1 MTSTRGFWLLRDIPT
16 VAWLAAA
23 AGAALL
29 HPFIPAPRWLMLHL
43 LLLGALGHAILV
55 WSRHF
60 ADALLRTP
68 LAPNDRRNQDA
79 RLLLLN
85 GGTATVVT
93 GVLGGW
99 WAVVLAGALAVAA
112 AVGWHGLDLWGRMRR
127 ALAARFAHV
136 VRYYVAAAA
145 LLPVGAALGVLL
157 ARGLSDPLDTRLRLA
172 HAAVNLLGWVG
183 LTFVGTIVT
192 FWPTVLRTRMDAG
205 AEAATRRALPLLLA
219 GTAGTALAAWAGP
232 PPAVAAGLA
241 VYLAGLALVAAP
253 FGRTGWQKRPTS
265 YASWSLLAGFGWLL
279 GVLAVLTVAIGTAAT
294 WDEVSSRLS
303 WATPLLAAGFGA
315 QILLGALSHLV
326 PVARGGGPARVRAT
340 TGEMDRVA
348 GLRLALVNGGLLVSA
363 GPVPSLVRVAATVLV
378 LVGLATFLPLLVRGL
393 RAGRRA
399 ADGTAAD
406 GTAADS
412 APPPARRSAVVGL
425 AVVVL
430 AVAAAAAADPG
441 ALAARTASP
450 AGSAIGA
457 PVDAPTRTVE
467 VEARDMRFF
476 PAEVTV
482 PAGTRLVIDLVNT
495 DDREVHDLV
504 LAGGHGGAV
513 GTARLAPGESATL
526 DAGVIT
532 TDLDGWCS
540 VVGHRQMGM
549 VFTVRVEGVAEPPA
563 PASDDDRPAEPSAGH
578 PAGHEMA
585 EFAADFEARDAVL
598 SPLGEET
605 VHELTL
611 TVTEQQQEVAPGV
624 LQTLWT
630 YDGTAPG
637 PILHG
642 RVGDVFEITLVNDG
656 TIGHSIDFHAG
667 ALAPDRP
674 MRTIA
679 PGESL
684 VYRFTAT
691 RAGIWMY
698 HCSTTPMS
706 AHIANGMFGAVIIE
720 PPDLPAVDRSYVL
733 VQSEFYLGAD
743 GGEVDMGKV
752 AAEQPD
758 LVAFNGYANQY
769 DARPLPARVGERVRV
784 WVLDAGPNRSTSFHV
799 VGGQF
804 DTTWAEGA
812 HLLRGDDGGTGGA
825 QSLALAAAQGGFVE
839 LTFPEAG
846 HYPFVSHVMV
856 DAERGAH
863 GVFEVSS
870 SR

>member
-1 MTSTRGFWLLRDIPT
+1 MTATASTRGFWLLRDIPT

-23 AGAALL
+23 GAVALV
-29 HPFIPAPRWLMLHL
+29 HPLVPAPRWLMLHL

-68 LAPNDRRNQDA
+68 AGDHDRRDQNV

-85 GGTATVVT
+85 GGTAAVVT
-93 GVLGGW
+93 GVPGDW
-99 WAVVLAGALAVAA
+99 WGIVVAGALAVAG
-112 AVGWHGLDLWGRMRR
+112 AVGWHGLDLLRRVRR

-136 VRYYVAAAA
+136 VRYYVAATAF
-145 LLPVGAALGVLL
+145 LPVGATLGVLL
-157 ARGLSDPLDTRLRLA
+157 ARGLADPLDTRLRLA

-183 LTFVGTIVT
+183 LTFAGTIVT
-192 FWPTVLRTRMDAG
+192 LWPTVLRTRMVPG
-205 AEAATRRALPLLLA
+205 AEAATRRALPVLLL
-219 GTAGTALAAWAGP
+219 GILGTALAAWLGP
-232 PPAVAAGLA
+232 PVVVAGALA
-241 VYLAGLALVAAP
+241 VYLSGLVLVATP
-253 FGRTGWQKRPTS
+253 FVRTGWQRRPES
-265 YASWSLLAGFGWLL
+265 YASWSLLAGFAWLL
-279 GVLAVLTVAIGTAAT
+279 GTLAVLAVAVALSAT
-294 WDEVSSRLS
+294 WERVSARVT
-303 WATPLLAAGFGA
+303 WAAPLLAVGFGA

-340 TGEMDRVA
+340 AAEMDRAA
-348 GLRLALVNGGLLVSA
+348 GLRLALVNGGLVVA
-363 GPVPSLVRVAATVLV
+363 AAPVPSLVRVAATVLV
-378 LVGLATFLPLLVRGL
+378 LAGLAAFLPLLVRGL

-399 ADGTAAD
+399 AGATSAPGDVTVAD
-406 GTAADS
+406 A
-412 APPPARRSAVVGL
+412 APPPARRTAVVGL

-430 AVAAAAAADPG
+430 AVAAAAAADPA
-441 ALAARTASP
+441 ALAVRTA
-450 AGSAIGA
+450 ATNGA
-457 PVDAPTRTVE
+457 ASGVTDAPTRTVA

-476 PAEVTV
+476 PSEVTV

-495 DDREVHDLV
+495 DDSEVHDLV
-504 LAGGHGGAV
+504 LAGGM

-526 DAGVIT
+526 DAGVVT
-532 TDLDGWCS
+532 TELDGWCS

-549 VFTVRVEGVAEPPA
+549 VFTVHVEGEAAA
-563 PASDDDRPAEPSAGH
+563 PAAPTPEDNH
-578 PAGHEMA
+578 PAGHATDRPMG
-585 EFAADFEARDAVL
+585 EFDPDFVARDAVL
-598 SPLGEET
+598 PALGEDT

-611 TVTEQQQEVAPGV
+611 TVREQQQEVAPGIV
-624 LQTLWT
+624 QTLWT
-630 YDGTAPG
+630 YNGTAPG

-698 HCSTTPMS
+698 HCSTMPMS

-720 PPDLPAVDRSYVL
+720 PPDLPPVDRSYVL

-743 GGEVDMGKV
+743 GGEVDVDKV
-752 AAEQPD
+752 AAERPD
-758 LVAFNGYANQY
+758 LVVFNGYADQY

-784 WVLDAGPNRSTSFHV
+784 WVLDAGPNRPTSFHV

-812 HLLRGDDGGTGGA
+812 YLLRSDDGGTGGS
-825 QSLALAAAQGGFVE
+825 QTLALAAAQGGFVE
-839 LTFPEAG
+839 LAFPEAG

-856 DAERGAH
+856 DAERGAR
-863 GVFEVSS
+863 GVFEVSP
-870 SR
+870 